1 MAKSGA
7 ENPQT
12 TEVIPFGVDRRL
24 RPPDRLGDSARRAFV
39 EIVASHAASHFKPS
53 DLTVLCRYAELVALA
68 ERSACELER
77 DGVVLADGSLSK
89 WFAVHSAVTKQI
101 GVLAGR
107 LRIGPSS
114 RQHAQSKK
122 QVAPMSFYDR
132 MKLEKDWDKV

>member
-1 MAKSGA
+1 MAKSGP
-7 ENPQT
+7 ETPQT
-12 TEVIPFGVDRRL
+12 AEVVSFGVDRRL
-24 RPPDRLGDSARRAFV
+24 RAPDSLGDSARRAFI

-89 WFAVHSAVTKQI
+89 WFTVHSTVTKQI

-114 RQHAQSKK
+114 RQHQQSRKTV
-122 QVAPMSFYDR
+122 QPMSFYDR
-132 MKLEKDWDKV
+132 MKLDKDWDKV